1 MARNQ
6 EDHTGMVQV
15 KLDEE
20 SRNERAR
27 ANSAAQVELDALF
40 AKKESHN
47 REWNEQIKQLESRI
61 SQLAAEAET
70 GTAWVTRQADMF
82 GANDADLDEVADD
95 VADDEPK
102 PRGKRS
108 RKRVADSNVDAA

>member
-1 MARNQ
+1 
-6 EDHTGMVQV
+6 
-15 KLDEE
+15 
-20 SRNERAR
+20 
-27 ANSAAQVELDALF
+27 LF

-82 GANDADLDEVADD
+82 GANDSDLDEVAEADD

-102 PRGKRS
+102 PRGRRS